1 MRPTW
6 CCMEISRRH
15 LLDLLRGVPVASCLP
30 VQKAARS
37 SDVWL
42 HGDCQRRD
50 VAMASGPTPE
60 RQFEAWGQAVYQ
72 VKATSKTYDTPST
85 GLIVLFAISD
95 IKREWLGWYSFSTD
109 FTQNIV
115 LLGSTHDVLGEG
127 SARSSHFKRQE
138 PIQVDELCGPSM
150 VSRGGSSGP
159 GSTLRRAAL
168 FPGHHQPDSDTIDLN
183 ISIHSS
189 AALTKSID
197 ASHPVHLYIKRKQEG
212 GPENSTRFGWVTFVM
227 AELFKYPIPHL
238 NVKKRLRV
246 FEHNLT
252 S

>member
-6 CCMEISRRH
+6 CCIEICLRH
-15 LLDLLRGVPVASCLP
+15 LLDRLRGVLGASCLP

-37 SDVWL
+37 SDVWRL
-42 HGDCQRRD
+42 EICQRRN
-50 VAMASGPTPE
+50 VAMAPGPTPQ
-60 RQFEAWGQAVYQ
+60 RQFEAWGQAIYQ
-72 VKATSKTYDTPST
+72 VKATSKTSQGPST

-95 IKREWLGWYSFSTD
+95 INREWLGWYSFNTDSTPD
-109 FTQNIV
+109 II

-138 PIQVDELCGPSM
+138 PVQVDELCGPSM
-150 VSRGGSSGP
+150 VSRGGSSGAI
-159 GSTLRRAAL
+159 LRRAVIS
-168 FPGHHQPDSDTIDLN
+168 PGHHQPDSDTIDLN
-183 ISIHSS
+183 ISIHASPG
-189 AALTKSID
+189 LTKQIH
-197 ASHPVHLYIKRKQEG
+197 AAHPIRLHIKRKQTG
-212 GPENSTRFGWVTFVM
+212 APDDKIRFGWVTFVM